1 MFDPSFFSFGNGL
14 FYNPMTDSV
23 VAANTAT
30 VNTATVKGREYD
42 VDVANNLK
50 NEIANQTN
58 VLGVNHQASFS
69 KDQDKI
75 ITDMANQLA
84 SYGVT
89 SLADL
94 KPLVEEKQYWAEP
107 IYDSDEIQGAVFTG
121 RYSLYD
127 QDPTASYEGPSPTP
141 IREATDDDL
150 AQLESKGSIATRI
163 GVINQKTGEEVPVNK
178 LNNAAGSGFTHYN
191 VEFID
196 GQAVPYS
203 YKSSTGVGQLGD
215 QIKAFVS
222 IPPVAAALT
231 AMLGP
236 VVGFPAAAATVQ
248 SIATGDLKEGLKAGA
263 TAYLGGELSTAAKDL
278 GLDNI
283 FTTPETSTPTSGLLG
298 TDAEAQIGGFY
309 GNTPTAEFDP
319 RLGGT
324 YLTRDG
330 KDIFIPYNPTDVV
343 TPPISTVTTTG
354 VQTPSLLDTIPTVT
368 VTGRK
373 DEPVDLL
380 GTVQVLG
387 TPEIP
392 TVEVIGKRPDEPEMP
407 TVEIIGTRPEIPT
420 VEVIGTKPEIPT
432 VEVIGTKPEEPE
444 MPTVTII
451 GTKPEEP
458 EMPTVTVTAPKP
470 PVEVI
475 PVEPPSIIEE
485 TPLEPETPFELP
497 SLPTSQVPMSA
508 AEQQAMQNYLGVDYS
523 QLLALLSR
531 NAGLLSPAQTY
542 YRGLLG

>member
-94 KPLVEEKQYWAEP
+94 KENKYTKEVADPSYYGDGSAPMIWAE
-107 IYDSDEIQGAVFTG
+107 E
-121 RYSLYD
+121 
-127 QDPTASYEGPSPTP
+127 
-141 IREATDDDL
+141 RE
-150 AQLESKGSIATRI
+150 
-163 GVINQKTGEEVPVNK
+163 VINSKTGEVIPLNE
-178 LNNAAGSGFTHYN
+178 LNNSAGKGFTWYN
-191 VEFID
+191 IEFVD
-196 GQAVPYS
+196 GQAVPYAWREA
-203 YKSSTGVGQLGD
+203 TGAGALGD
-215 QIKAFVS
+215 QIKAMAT
-222 IPPVAAALT
+222 PLAPVAVALLT
-231 AMLGP
+231 PIVGP
-236 VVGFPAAAATVQ
+236 VVANTIV
-248 SIATGDLKEGLKAGA
+248 SSVVTGDVTEGLKAGA
-263 TAYLGGELSTAAKDL
+263 TSFVGSELSNK
-278 GLDNI
+278 LDSSLSSI
-283 FTTPETSTPTSGLLG
+283 FDSEVVSNAPTIGSLLG

-368 VTGRK
+368 VTGTK
-373 DEPVDLL
+373 DQPVDLL

-392 TVEVIGKRPDEPEMP
+392 TVEVIGKRPNEPEMP

>member
-1 MFDPSFFSFGNGL
+1 MFDPSFFSFGSGL

-23 VAANTAT
+23 VPTNTAT

-94 KPLVEEKQYWAEP
+94 KENKYTVEE
-107 IYDSDEIQGAVFTG
+107 
-121 RYSLYD
+121 R
-127 QDPTASYEGPSPTP
+127 DPYYFDDGEAPTVTV
-141 IREATDDDL
+141 EKK
-150 AQLESKGSIATRI
+150 E
-163 GVINQKTGEEVPVNK
+163 VINSKTGEVIPLNE
-178 LNNAAGSGFTHYN
+178 LNNSAGKGFTWYN
-191 VEFID
+191 IDFVD
-196 GQAVPYS
+196 GQAVPYAW
-203 YKSSTGVGQLGD
+203 KEATGAGALGD
-215 QIKAFVS
+215 QIQSIVS
-222 IPPVAAALT
+222 IPPIAAALT
-231 AMLGP
+231 AGLAPTIGKELASA
-236 VVGFPAAAATVQ
+236 VVQTA
-248 SIATGDLKEGLKAGA
+248 ATGDIGAGLKAGV
-263 TAYLGGELSTAAKDL
+263 TSFLGGEVEDVAKDL

-283 FTTPETSTPTSGLLG
+283 FDFSEETVAPTTPDAVTG

-497 SLPTSQVPMSA
+497 SLPTSQVPVSA

>member
-23 VAANTAT
+23 VAANTAPA
-30 VNTATVKGREYD
+30 NTAKVKGREYD

-50 NEIANQTN
+50 SEIANQTN
-58 VLGVNHQASFS
+58 ILGVNHQASFS

-94 KPLVEEKQYWAEP
+94 KENKYTVEEPDPSYHD
-107 IYDSDEIQGAVFTG
+107 DSAAPMVTVEKK
-121 RYSLYD
+121 
-127 QDPTASYEGPSPTP
+127 E
-141 IREATDDDL
+141 
-150 AQLESKGSIATRI
+150 
-163 GVINQKTGEEVPVNK
+163 VINSKTGEVIPLNE
-178 LNNAAGSGFTHYN
+178 LNNSAGKGFTWYN
-191 VEFID
+191 IDFVD
-196 GQAVPYS
+196 GQAVPYAW
-203 YKSSTGVGQLGD
+203 KEATGAGALGD
-215 QIKAFVS
+215 QIQNIVS
-222 IPPVAAALT
+222 IPPIAAALT
-231 AMLGP
+231 AGLAPTIGKELASA
-236 VVGFPAAAATVQ
+236 VVQTA
-248 SIATGDLKEGLKAGA
+248 ATGDIGAGLKAGA
-263 TAYLGGELSTAAKDL
+263 TSFLGGEVKDVAKDF

-283 FTTPETSTPTSGLLG
+283 FDFSEETVKPTTSDVVTG

-309 GNTPTAEFDP
+309 GNSQTAEFDP

-324 YLTRDG
+324 YVTING
-330 KDIFIPYNPTDVV
+330 KDVFIPFNPTDTVAA
-343 TPPISTVTTTG
+343 PLETVTTVG
-354 VQTPSLLDTIPTVT
+354 QQVPSLLDTIPTVL
-368 VTGRK
+368 VTGKK
-373 DEPVDLL
+373 DQPVDLL

-407 TVEIIGTRPEIPT
+407 TVEVIGTRPEIPT
-420 VEVIGTKPEIPT
+420 VDVIGTKPEIPT
-432 VEVIGTKPEEPE
+432 IEVIGTKPKEPE

-475 PVEPPSIIEE
+475 PVTPPPPITETPIEPTSTIDIPSINI
-485 TPLEPETPFELP
+485 
-497 SLPTSQVPMSA
+497 PTVPVSA
-508 AEQQAMQNYLGVDYS
+508 AEQQALKDYLGVDYS